1 MTQPIDTAYVDIVVR
16 DKSLDKVRKD
26 IDKTFDKIDKDV
38 EKDLKSIDDQFA
50 DLFEKIDKRF
60 NDLEDSVDGV
70 FQEMIDISADAT
82 SSMEHNIDRSVKKS
96 RKHLDDLGDKIHNTF
111 DDIED
116 KVDGPLKRAFLA
128 IGGIIG
134 NVGTTIGQ
142 LGSAIGGAASSSP
155 LLALILVLT
164 PAIIALAAALSQL
177 IGLVGLVPAGFT
189 VLLASIIPVVVAFQ
203 NFGGAVSAVMS
214 GDLEKMNEALA
225 KLAPN
230 ARAVALEIGRLMPVF
245 KTLQLTTQQA
255 FFQPLVGAATQLINS
270 VFPKLEIGFT
280 RVAFAMG
287 TLLRQVINFFSL
299 PEQGTFIDNLFKASA
314 HLIATFGP
322 NLVKFLAGF
331 LEAAN
336 AALPT
341 LVRLGDAFN
350 TAFGK
355 FGDFIAKAAQD
366 GSLQTFIDEAIKTVK
381 ELFALVQALG
391 GLLGTLFA
399 GTEDAG
405 HGFIVSLTEMITR
418 LDEFFKTAE
427 GQDVI
432 DAIVFS
438 VKALAAAL
446 SFSIETLVFFTK
458 TFKMM
463 LQFLE
468 TVGRGFVEFV
478 TMIGEWLAKI
488 PGFIVTFISGIPTMV
503 GNFFKGAI
511 DAALTALGIGIG
523 LILFSVQVL
532 PGKIIDFLKSLPQ
545 RIYDIIVAIGP
556 LVATAF
562 QNAVDFGRDILIN
575 GFENIIEFIRS
586 VPGRIKDLIPTFGSA
601 GKNLIESFMNG
612 FKSVGSF
619 IGDVAGDIVGAVK
632 GFLNKAIDRI
642 NEGIAK
648 VDAVLPGDLGRIPRL
663 AQGAFVPRRPGGVT
677 AVVGEGSEDEWVLP
691 QSKLDALM
699 GSGTTITFGPGAIN
713 LNFSGALPTEA
724 EARGIGETIGKS
736 LAAMI
741 ARRDLQTQVRAI

>member
-82 SSMEHNIDRSVKKS
+82 SDMEHNIDRSVKKS
-96 RKHLDDLGDKIHNTF
+96 RKHLDDLGDKIHDTF

-142 LGSAIGGAASSSP
+142 LGSTIGGAVSSSP

-177 IGLVGLVPAGFT
+177 IGLVGLIPAGFT
-189 VLLASIIPVVVAFQ
+189 VLLATILPVVVAFQ
-203 NFGGAVSAVMS
+203 NFGDAITAVMS

-230 ARAVALEIGRLMPVF
+230 ARAVALEIGKLMPVF

-255 FFQPLVGAATQLINS
+255 FFQPLVGAATQLVKNI
-270 VFPKLEIGFT
+270 FPKLEIGFT

-287 TLLRQVINFFSL
+287 TLLRQVIDFFSL
-299 PEQGTFIDNLFKASA
+299 PEQGTFIDNLFKATA
-314 HLIATFGP
+314 HLIAVFGP
-322 NLVKFLAGF
+322 NLVKFMAGF
-331 LEAAN
+331 LEVAN
-336 AALPT
+336 AALPI
-341 LVRLGDAFN
+341 LVRLGDAFSN
-350 TAFGK
+350 AFGR
-355 FGDFIAKAAQD
+355 FGDFMAKAAQD
-366 GSLQTFIDEAIKTVK
+366 GSLDKFIEDAIKTVK
-381 ELFALVQALG
+381 ELLDLVKALG

-405 HGFIVSLTEMITR
+405 HGFIVSLTTMITR

-432 DAIVFS
+432 DGLVLA
-438 VKALAAAL
+438 VKILAGALA
-446 SFSIETLVFFTK
+446 FSLETLIFFTK
-458 TFKMM
+458 TLKMM
-463 LQFLE
+463 LSFFAD
-468 TVGRGFVEFV
+468 VGKGFMGFIDLLD
-478 TMIGEWLAKI
+478 TGFGKI
-488 PGFIVTFISGIPTMV
+488 HDFIVTSI
-503 GNFFKGAI
+503 GAI
-511 DAALTALGIGIG
+511 PGLVVGFFNSMFDMVLNAIGIGIG
-523 LILFSVQVL
+523 LILFSFQVL
-532 PGKIIDFLKSLPQ
+532 PGKILGFLTSLPQ
-545 RIYDIIVAIGP
+545 RVYDILVQIGP
-556 LVATAF
+556 LVATAI
-562 QNAVDFGRDILIN
+562 QMAVDFGRDILVN

-586 VPGRIKDLIPTFGSA
+586 VPDRIKALIPTFGSA

-642 NEGIAK
+642 NDGIAK

-663 AQGAFVPRRPGGVT
+663 ASGAFVPRRPGGVT
-677 AVVGEGSEDEWVLP
+677 AVVGEGAEDEWVLP
-691 QSKLDALM
+691 QSKLDALV
-699 GSGTTITFGPGAIN
+699 GGTTITFGPGAIN
-713 LNFSGALPTEA
+713 LNFSGQLPTET
-724 EARGIGETIGKS
+724 EAREVGTAVGQGIID
-736 LAAMI
+736 MI
-741 ARRDLQTQVRAI
+741 TRRNMRVQVRAI